1 MRCMTYRLFV
11 LALAIL
17 WPLAAQAEIVGPAR
31 VIDGD
36 RLEIRGQRIRLAGI
50 DAPELGQDCL
60 RDGGPWPCGQD
71 AKRAL
76 ARRIGLQAVNCV
88 PTEKERDGWIL
99 AACSVAGKDL
109 GEWMLLNGWAVA
121 SHLYSYEYSRAE
133 AMAKSE
139 RRGIWGSRFELPWQ
153 WRKRLEP

>member
-1 MRCMTYRLFV
+1 M
-11 LALAIL
+11 
-17 WPLAAQAEIVGPAR
+17 
-31 VIDGD
+31 
-36 RLEIRGQRIRLAGI
+36 LELCLAG
-50 DAPELGQDCL
+50 L
-60 RDGGPWPCGQD
+60 
-71 AKRAL
+71 
-76 ARRIGLQAVNCV
+76 
-88 PTEKERDGWIL
+88 T
-99 AACSVAGKDL
+99 AAASAQSAGKDL